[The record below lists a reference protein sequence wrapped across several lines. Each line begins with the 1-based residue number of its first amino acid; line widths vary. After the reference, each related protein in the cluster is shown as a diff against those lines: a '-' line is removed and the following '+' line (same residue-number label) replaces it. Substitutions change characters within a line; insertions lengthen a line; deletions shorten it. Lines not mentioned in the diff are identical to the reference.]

1 MNNLMAL
8 VLAFSAGV
16 LMSVQP
22 LINARLGRRTGLFES
37 AFISFLVGTV
47 ALVIIIIFFGQG
59 DLGAARGLPWYL
71 FTGGLIGVFVV
82 TTMIVVIPRVGSG
95 IGMIAVLTGQMLMA
109 TLIDYFGLLGVPSV
123 SIGPARIIGL
133 LLLFVSMRLIVGKI

>member
-8 VLAFSAGV
+8 ILAFSAGV
-16 LMSVQP
+16 LMSIQP

-37 AFISFLVGTV
+37 AFISFLVGTI
-47 ALVIIIIFFGQG
+47 ALVIIINFFGQG
-59 DLGAARGLPWYL
+59 DLSAARGLPWYL

-95 IGMIAVLTGQMLMA
+95 IGMITVLTGQMLMA
-109 TLIDYFGLLGVPSV
+109 TLIDYFGLLGVPAV
-123 SIGPARIIGL
+123 SIGPTRIIGL
-133 LLLFVSMRLIVGKI
+133 LLLVVSMRLIVGKI